1 MENYCENVEN
11 FGATDWRQ
19 ELRKDLFFFQ
29 RERFS
34 SFENFMTDY
43 IYTLWTKNLESFSSG
58 YIESVT
64 NSVKYIQN

>member
-11 FGATDWRQ
+11 FGATDWSQ